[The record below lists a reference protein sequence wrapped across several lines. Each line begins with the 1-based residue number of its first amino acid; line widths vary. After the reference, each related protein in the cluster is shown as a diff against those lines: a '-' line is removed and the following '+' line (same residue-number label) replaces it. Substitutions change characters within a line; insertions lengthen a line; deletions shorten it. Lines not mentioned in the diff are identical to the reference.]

1 MGWAIVS
8 RPVAMETIERPWQR
22 PGDQRPGGRTVG
34 SGDDILA
41 ALGLDWDTVIDL
53 KVRGVVA

>member
-1 MGWAIVS
+1 VS